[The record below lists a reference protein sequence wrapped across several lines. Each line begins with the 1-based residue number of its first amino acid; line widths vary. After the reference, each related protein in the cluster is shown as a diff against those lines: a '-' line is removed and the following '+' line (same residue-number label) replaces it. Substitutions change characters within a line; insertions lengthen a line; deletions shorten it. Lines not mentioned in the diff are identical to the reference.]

1 MAEDQD
7 IVSARNTF
15 ASFVT
20 LMKWA
25 TIAFLSIGAII
36 VLLIAPGK

>member
-7 IVSARNTF
+7 IVSARNSF
-15 ASFVT
+15 EGFVT
-20 LMKWA
+20 LMKWG
-25 TIAFLSIGAII
+25 TIAFLLAGTIV